1 MGGSDSHMFAV
12 RLVCRPLATMFAL
25 DSFTRREGHGVTAT
39 TGASLVGVV
48 VVVPTGGRDG
58 TVNNLLSLFI
68 YLELVYQTRPS
79 LTLRDGLT

>member
-1 MGGSDSHMFAV
+1 MGGPDSHMFAV
-12 RLVCRPLATMFAL
+12 RLVCRPLATMFGL
-25 DSFTRREGHGVTAT
+25 DSFTRRDRHGVTAT

-48 VVVPTGGRDG
+48 VVVATGER
-58 TVNNLLSLFI
+58 TKQYTT